1 MLKNRLFTFIL
12 LCFCFISYS
21 QNSKTFI
28 YLDYSSSKNMPDSIK
43 DRIEKIIYQNED
55 DLILFISNGIEPLIS
70 TLRTKSVDNLK
81 RLKIDYLKPPIY
93 NLDIEL
99 INNSLLQNNFI
110 SDISNNSVNTRLDH
124 LLNFHFFFD
133 EDNYLNFKLNQKF
146 IKKLLFANA
155 LYFNNGLHQDCKVL
169 IYKEDNFKI
178 TKNIFK

>member
-12 LCFCFISYS
+12 LSFCFISYS

-43 DRIEKIIYQNED
+43 DHIEKIINKNED
-55 DLILFISNGIEPLIS
+55 DIILFISNGIEPLIS
-70 TLRTKSVDNLK
+70 TLRTKSVYNLK
-81 RLKIDYLKPPIY
+81 RLKIDYFKSPNY

-99 INNSLLQNNFI
+99 INNTLLQNNFI
-110 SDISNNSVNTRLDH
+110 NDFSNNSVNSRLDY

-133 EDNYLNFKLNQKF
+133 EDTYLDFNLNQMF

-155 LYFNNGLHQDCKVL
+155 LYFDNGLHQDCKVFV
-169 IYKEDNFKI
+169 YNEDNFKI